1 MGDRMRPIPFAQLIE
16 WVLTE
21 YAHEGSV
28 FGVPADKT
36 YRKNNW
42 IGPAAGPHTQL
53 AQNIIAAY
61 IAGGR
66 YFELKTVQIIDGE
79 DLPVSKPCIAAEDE
93 GYNVEW
99 STELT
104 VAAALDEYIKAWF
117 VLALLAKELALGP
130 IDGFVFNMSVG
141 YDLAGIQST
150 KIDGFIN
157 GLKDASRTA
166 IWQECRDY
174 LLNNIGKFK
183 QIEKA
188 DVEAISPAVCSS
200 ITLSTLHG
208 CPPQEIER
216 IARYLLGEK
225 KLHTDVK
232 CNPTLLGYEFVR
244 QTLDEMGYDYIQF
257 DDHHFKSDLQFADA
271 IPMFTRLK
279 AYAGELGL
287 TFGVK
292 LSNTLPVDIAGHELP
307 GEEMYMSG
315 RSLYPLTIN
324 LACRLAKAF
333 DGDLRISYSGGA
345 DFFNVDQIYRT
356 GIRPITLATTLLKP
370 GGYLRLKQ
378 IADLLEEKYAGATVS
393 RLDLAELEAL
403 AGQSVNDEN
412 HRKERRGFASRKLQ
426 QQVPLLDCY
435 IAPCSSGCP
444 IGQDIPDYIRLAG
457 EGRYLEA
464 LEVITAKN
472 PLPFITGTLCNHRC
486 TTKCTRLDYDQS
498 VLIREVKLLAAESAF
513 DELLAQMKTP
523 VINSQFKV
531 AVIGGGPAGLSAA
544 WFLAKN
550 GVDVTVF
557 EKRDAIGGV
566 IEHVAPD
573 FRISKDAI
581 NHDMDLIRKMGV
593 NFRLGVNADFSI
605 KALQKEGYKY
615 IFIAIG
621 AWKPGQ
627 LKLEPCDK
635 GVVNALE
642 FLENYNKNRR
652 TLRMGKTVAVI
663 GAGNSAMDAARS
675 AIRLPGVEQ
684 VMIIYRR
691 TQKQMPAEEEEFRLA
706 LQEGVAFRELLAPVS
721 FSNGVLK
728 CQRMELGAPD
738 VSGRRSPVAV
748 GEFVEITADSVI
760 AAVGEQV
767 ETELLRQNGI
777 ELDARG
783 IIIINPETFET
794 SIKGVYT
801 GGDACRGPATI
812 VEGIADGTRFANRVL
827 ELEAVPTRN
836 PAASAVIDREQQ
848 KKEIGAKKGML
859 KNAGLP
865 VQEKSRCLECS
876 SLCNICVEVCPN
888 RANLAISSQVIH
900 IDGLCN
906 ECGNCETFCPYD
918 SAPYKD
924 KFTLFSNL
932 DDFAGS
938 KNAGFAAIDRA
949 SGQFAVRLDDKICN
963 LSFDQ
968 SGNCSGDIPGEI
980 AALIWTINTN
990 IPYVFLNGGGL

>member
-1 MGDRMRPIPFAQLIE
+1 MGDRMRPIPFAQLVE

-28 FGVPADKT
+28 FGVPADKI
-36 YRKNNW
+36 YLENNW

-61 IAGGR
+61 VAGGR

-79 DLPVSKPCIAAEDE
+79 DLPVSKPCISAVDE

-104 VAAALDEYIKAWF
+104 VPAAFDEYVKGWF

-130 IDGFVFNMSVG
+130 IGGFVFNMSVG
-141 YDLAGIQST
+141 YDLAGIQSP
-150 KIDGFIN
+150 KIDSFIS
-157 GLKDASRTA
+157 GMQDASRTA
-166 IWQECRDY
+166 IWLECRNY
-174 LLNNIGKFK
+174 LLNNIEKFK
-183 QIEKA
+183 LMKKA
-188 DVEAISPAVCSS
+188 DVEVISPAICSS

-225 KLHTDVK
+225 KLNTDVK

-244 QTLDEMGYDYIQF
+244 KTLDQMGFDYMQF
-257 DDHHFKSDLQFADA
+257 DDHHFKSDLQYEDA

-279 AYAGELGL
+279 AYAGEMGL

-292 LSNTLPVDIAGHELP
+292 LSNTLPVDITGHELP

-324 LACRLAKAF
+324 LACRLARAF

-345 DFFNVDQIYRT
+345 DFFNIEKIYQT
-356 GIRPITLATTLLKP
+356 GIAPITLATTLLKP

-378 IADLLEEKYAGATVS
+378 MADLLEKEHSSAKVS
-393 RLDLAELEAL
+393 CINLAKLEDLAAQ
-403 AGQSVNDEN
+403 AVKDEN
-412 HRKERRGFASRKLQ
+412 HQKDRHGFASRKLQ
-426 QQVPLLDCY
+426 KQVPLLDCY
-435 IAPCSSGCP
+435 IAPCTSGCP
-444 IGQDIPDYIRLAG
+444 IGQDIPEYIRLAG

-464 LEVITAKN
+464 LKAITAKN

-486 TTKCTRLDYDQS
+486 TTKCTRLDYDES

-523 VINSQFKV
+523 VIDSRFKV

-550 GVDVTVF
+550 GVDVTIF
-557 EKRDAIGGV
+557 EKRDEIGGV
-566 IEHVAPD
+566 IQHVAPE
-573 FRISKDAI
+573 FRISKQAI
-581 NHDMDLIRKMGV
+581 NNDLDLIRKMGV
-593 NFRLGVNADFSI
+593 KFRLNVNSDFSV

-621 AWKPGQ
+621 AWKPVQ
-627 LKLEPCDK
+627 LKLDPCDK
-635 GVVNALE
+635 GVVDALD
-642 FLENYNKNRR
+642 FLEAFNKNRSS
-652 TLRMGKTVAVI
+652 LQLGKTVAVV

-675 AIRLPGVEQ
+675 AIRLPGVEK
-684 VMIIYRR
+684 VLIIYRR
-691 TQKQMPAEEEEFRLA
+691 TRKQMPAEEEEFRLA
-706 LQEGVAFRELLAPVS
+706 LQEGVKFQELLAPVS

-728 CQRMELGAPD
+728 CQQMELGAPD

-748 GEFVEITADSVI
+748 GEFVEIASDSVI

-767 ETELLRQNGI
+767 ETGLLQQNGI
-777 ELDARG
+777 ALDARG
-783 IIIINPETFET
+783 KIIIDPESLET
-794 SIKGVYT
+794 SIAGVYT

-827 ELEAVPTRN
+827 ELEGREASET
-836 PAASAVIDREQQ
+836 ASAAIDRKQQ
-848 KKEIGAKKGML
+848 KKEILAKKGVL
-859 KNAGLP
+859 KNAGQP
-865 VQEKSRCLECS
+865 AKESSRCLECS

-900 IDGLCN
+900 LDGLCN
-906 ECGNCETFCPYD
+906 ECGNCESFCPYD

-932 DDFAGS
+932 DDLAGS
-938 KNAGFAAIDRA
+938 KNAGFAAVDRA
-949 SGQFAVRLDDKICN
+949 SGQFAVRLGDRICQIT
-963 LSFDQ
+963 FDQ

-980 AALIWTINTN
+980 AALIWTIKTN
-990 IPYVFLNGGGL
+990 YPYVFLQTPGG